1 MDWKAVLGTVAPLAA
16 TALGGPLAGLV
27 VGSIGKAIGLS
38 EPTVDKVKKA
48 LADMQLTSEQIIAIK
63 QAEADLKVK
72 MRELDISEEQLAYQ
86 DTDSARKM
94 QIAQPSLV
102 VPILAVLIVAAT
114 ATAEGL
120 LLFGNMPKN
129 TDPVI
134 LGRVMGTLDA
144 ALMLV
149 LSFYFGS
156 SHSSE
161 RKTDIIASM
170 QQQ

>member
-1 MDWKAVLGTVAPLAA
+1 MDWKSVLGAVAPMAA

-27 VGSIGKAIGLS
+27 VGGIGKALGLS
-38 EPTVDKVKKA
+38 DATTDKVKKA
-48 LADMQLTSEQIIAIK
+48 LADAQLTSEQIIAIR

-94 QIAQPSLV
+94 QIAQPSIIPPL
-102 VPILAVLIVAAT
+102 LAVIVVIAVGAS
-114 ATAEGL
+114 EGL
-120 LLFGNMPKN
+120 LLFGNMPSKV
-129 TDPVI
+129 DPIV

-170 QQQ
+170 QQ